1 MRRIGPGPGRVAL
14 VGTVLLIGALA
25 VFASSAGAQPARGAP
40 ATDVVPAVEVVPAA
54 PAAGSARDSRLP
66 LATLLAN
73 ARRLIDS
80 GRADAAWQALDARID
95 EYAGDPE
102 FDYLLGLAAL
112 DSGRPGQAVLALERA
127 LIVRPGFLQARAEI
141 ARAYFA
147 IHERENARREFET
160 VAAQRIPD
168 EARVV
173 IGRYLDA
180 IRRLDDAGRSKLTAF
195 VELEAGYDSNVNFG
209 SSSGLWVL
217 ADGSAVIPLGLSR
230 PRGSAALAASAGLDW
245 NVPIGGAWQWTVG
258 GHTSLRRY
266 PRAHTLD
273 QDQYDLASGFAY
285 RNHCH
290 RFNML
295 AQAQRLQLDGAGF
308 RNAVG
313 ALGQWQCEVTEKTRI
328 GAYVQHFVFDFP
340 HERARDAR
348 RNAVGLTLAHVLG
361 GEARPIVVASLYGGT
376 ENSRRGIDTL
386 SYDFRG
392 LRVAFSRGLGYGW
405 RGFAAA
411 SYESRDFDGAEPF
424 FGVVRDD
431 RQGELRLGGERT
443 LSGSWSI
450 IPTVILTR
458 NRSNVAPNDFRR
470 TQASLAVRYRFH

>member
-1 MRRIGPGPGRVAL
+1 MRRLAPGHGRVAL
-14 VGTVLLIGALA
+14 LATVLLIGVLA
-25 VFASSAGAQPARGAP
+25 VFAPSVSAQPAGNAAP
-40 ATDVVPAVEVVPAA
+40 TGDGA
-54 PAAGSARDSRLP
+54 PAAGSAHDRVPLP
-66 LATLLAN
+66 ALLAD

-80 GRADAAWQALDARID
+80 GRAEAAWQALDARVD
-95 EYAGDPE
+95 DYAGDPE

-112 DSGRPGQAVLALERA
+112 DSGRPGYAVLALERA

-147 IHERENARREFET
+147 IRERENAQREFET
-160 VAAQRIPD
+160 VAAQRIPE
-168 EARVV
+168 EARRV

-180 IRRLDDAGRSKLTAF
+180 IRRVEDAGRSRLTGF
-195 VELEAGYDSNVNFG
+195 VELETGYDSNVNFG

-230 PRGSAALAASAGLDW
+230 PRSSAVLAANAGVDW

-266 PRAHTLD
+266 PGAHTLD

-313 ALGQWQCEVTEKTRI
+313 ALGQWQCDVTPKTRV

-348 RNAVGLTLAHVLG
+348 RNAIGLTLAHVLG
-361 GEARPIVVASLYGGT
+361 GDARPVVVASLYGGT
-376 ENSRRGIDTL
+376 ENSRRAIDTL

-392 LRVAFSRGLGYGW
+392 LRVAFSRGIGYGW

-411 SYESRDFDGAEPF
+411 SFESRDFDALEPF

-431 RQGELRLGGERT
+431 RQSEFRLGAERA
-443 LSGSWSI
+443 LSGAWSVV
-450 IPTVILTR
+450 PTLVLTR

-470 TQASLAVRYRFH
+470 TQASLLLRYRFH